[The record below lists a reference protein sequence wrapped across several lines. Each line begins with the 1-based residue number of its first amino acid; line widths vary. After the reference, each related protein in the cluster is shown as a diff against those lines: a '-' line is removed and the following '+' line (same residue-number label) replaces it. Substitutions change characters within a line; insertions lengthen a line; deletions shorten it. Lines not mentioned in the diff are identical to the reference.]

1 MGLISILDKTSLQK
15 GHFRKKLIL
24 GPAICRT
31 YRDMPVAYLQ
41 QRCTIQGNGHNHQN
55 GVRGTKLTP
64 ALAELEKA

>member
-1 MGLISILDKTSLQK
+1 
-15 GHFRKKLIL
+15 
-24 GPAICRT
+24 
-31 YRDMPVAYLQ
+31 MPVAYLQ